1 VRDSAGRNENGNGA
15 FTLLGEGEGGRMMI
29 DTRHKERFRQ
39 ECEAVK
45 RLGDQIGYGNMMTI
59 ASALWAK
66 DLIDNELP
74 DEDAFYPTILS
85 NMKPGDL
92 TVSAMSARAL
102 YLRLLKEWED
112 ES

>member
-1 VRDSAGRNENGNGA
+1 MTDARY
-15 FTLLGEGEGGRMMI
+15 EG
-29 DTRHKERFRQ
+29 RFRQ

-45 RLGDQIGYGNMMTI
+45 RLGDEIGYGNLMTI

-92 TVSAMSARAL
+92 TVGAISERAL
-102 YLRLLKEWED
+102 YLRWLKEWED